1 MIMSGQVTVGTAPT
15 YIGQPSVDFMQIH
28 IHNSDNTTDVF
39 LGGSEVTTSTG
50 LRLPKLD
57 TFEIVVGPKDKIYAI
72 SSKQDHTVSYLMA
85 NV

>member
-1 MIMSGQVTVGTAPT
+1 MIMSGQVTIGTTPT
-15 YIGQPSVDFMQIH
+15 YVGQPSVDFMQIH

-39 LGGSEVTTSTG
+39 LGGSAVTTSTG

-72 SSKQDHTVSYLMA
+72 STKADHVVSYLMA